1 MANLIVASKN
11 VKTACIQFDNESS
24 NDVEI
29 FENFPD
35 LICENKFS
43 KLLDGSTITTV
54 QGTIVL
60 LADRTITLQ

>member
-1 MANLIVASKN
+1 MRAGGHFSYFIFIKL
-11 VKTACIQFDNESS
+11 DNESS